1 MRHGRAK
8 AARRTLDFFAR
19 TAGIKAPYNILLDPT
34 FVVAVLRYKHKE
46 EIHRRLDKLL
56 QQRGYTLCITA
67 CALEELKALSAA
79 AEQQN
84 KVDNTGMASL
94 FEQAYQWAR
103 EECAEVTEDDA
114 KNDMVPEDS
123 LKTRVSA
130 LGPASK
136 NIFSLVTSKTGGED
150 KSSRAQ
156 RDKDEKKRQ
165 QAYFL
170 ASQDEEL
177 LDLVRQTGSVP
188 VIRLARGSVLLLEQ
202 PSKSS
207 CFAASQQEKKKWSI
221 ANTMNSKEKLL
232 VDMVKEEDRKNKR
245 QLGREHRRKQQIAG
259 GFTQRQSRKKRKAKE
274 PNPLSCKKKKQR
286 H

>member
-1 MRHGRAK
+1 MGLISGFIGGLSIWKSYGTYKWAYERH
-8 AARRTLDFFAR
+8 TYL
-19 TAGIKAPYNILLDPT
+19 
-34 FVVAVLRYKHKE
+34 
-46 EIHRRLDKLL
+46 
-56 QQRGYTLCITA
+56 
-67 CALEELKALSAA
+67 
-79 AEQQN
+79 
-84 KVDNTGMASL
+84 
-94 FEQAYQWAR
+94 
-103 EECAEVTEDDA
+103 
-114 KNDMVPEDS
+114 
-123 LKTRVSA
+123 
-130 LGPASK
+130 
-136 NIFSLVTSKTGGED
+136 
-150 KSSRAQ
+150 
-156 RDKDEKKRQ
+156 
-165 QAYFL
+165 
-170 ASQDEEL
+170 EEL